1 MRTIVQFIDNLRA
14 GGKERQCV
22 ELVRS
27 LAARGGFRNVV
38 VSMDREVFFQELHGL
53 PNTEIRFVVR
63 RSRHDPLV
71 IWDVLRLWRVL
82 RPELVTAWHVMP
94 ALYALPACRLLGV
107 PLVSTFIQDAPEPV
121 PRRLARHARL
131 AFAGSTL
138 VVANSRAGIAAYGPP
153 PERTRLIYSGFDLG
167 RRAWGDDPG
176 WLRRQFGIDHPLVV
190 GMVATFSSFKD
201 QPTLIRAAQ
210 RVLAQ
215 RRDVCFV
222 LVGGGPTLEACR
234 ALVPPALARHILL
247 PGRVGGPIERVVCGL
262 DIGALASFTEC
273 ISNSVA
279 EYMMFGLPVVATDSA
294 GIRELVTEGES
305 GFLVPAGDDAAF
317 AERLLRLI
325 ADPALRKQAG
335 QAGRAFV
342 ERELPM
348 PRIVDA
354 FVAAYDSVA
363 QRR

>member
-53 PNTEIRFVVR
+53 PNTEVHFVVR
-63 RSRHDPLV
+63 RSRRDPLV

-82 RPELVTAWHVMP
+82 RPEIVTAWHVMP

-107 PLVSTFIQDAPEPV
+107 PLVSAFIQDAPEPV
-121 PRRLARHARL
+121 PRRLARRARL

-138 VVANSRAGIAAYGPP
+138 MVANSRAGMAAYGPP
-153 PERTRLIYSGFDLG
+153 PERTRLIYSGFDLD
-167 RRAWGDDPG
+167 RCALGDDPG
-176 WLRRQFGIDHPLVV
+176 WLRRQFGIDQPLVV
-190 GMVATFSSFKD
+190 GMVATFSNFKD

-222 LVGGGPTLEACR
+222 LVGSGPTLEACR
-234 ALVPPALARHILL
+234 ALVPQALSRHILL
-247 PGRVGGPIERVVCGL
+247 PGRVDGPIEQVVCGL
-262 DIGALASFTEC
+262 DIGALASFTEGL
-273 ISNSVA
+273 SNCTA
-279 EYMMFGLPVVATDSA
+279 EYMMFGLPVVATDSD

-317 AERLLRLI
+317 ADRLLRLI
-325 ADPALRKQAG
+325 ADPALRQRAG
-335 QAGRAFV
+335 RAGRAFV

-363 QRR
+363 RRR

>member
-14 GGKERQCV
+14 GGKERQCM

-53 PNTEIRFVVR
+53 PNTEVRFVVR

-121 PRRLARHARL
+121 PRRLARRARL

-176 WLRRQFGIDHPLVV
+176 WLRRQFGIEHPLVV

-234 ALVPPALARHILL
+234 ALVPLALAHHILL

-262 DIGALASFTEC
+262 DIGALASFTEG

-279 EYMMFGLPVVATDSA
+279 EYMMFGLPVVATDCA
-294 GIRELVTEGES
+294 GTRELVTEGES
-305 GFLVPAGDDAAF
+305 GFLVPVGDDAAF
-317 AERLLRLI
+317 ADRLLRLI
-325 ADPALRKQAG
+325 ADPVLRKQAG
-335 QAGRAFV
+335 QAGRTFV